1 MGKNDDIKRLFFAV
15 DVPEPTRA
23 AAERLLEKTD
33 IPPEAVRWVRPGNMH
48 LTLKFLGETPSG
60 KIPAIIEAAG
70 RALSP
75 FGPLSL
81 TIEGM
86 GVFPNH
92 DRPRTIWLGVGGQT
106 GALAALEAALSKEL
120 EELGFA
126 PDERPFTAHLTIGRV
141 KSLAAR
147 GRIARLVRGMRG
159 EFIGHAPVEEV
170 TLYESRLAP
179 AGALYT
185 VVESFPL
192 RGRT

>member
-1 MGKNDDIKRLFFAV
+1 MGKNDDVKRLFFAV
-15 DVPEPTRA
+15 DIPEPTRA
-23 AAERLLEKTD
+23 AAERLLEETD

-60 KIPAIIEAAG
+60 KIPAIIEAAK
-70 RALSP
+70 RALTS

-92 DRPRTIWLGVGGQT
+92 DRPRTIWLGVGGET
-106 GALAALEAALSKEL
+106 GALAAMEAALSKEL
-120 EELGFA
+120 EGLGFP
-126 PDERPFTAHLTIGRV
+126 PDERPFAAHLTVGRV
-141 KSLAAR
+141 KSVSAR
-147 GRIARLVRGMRG
+147 GSIARLVRRLRG
-159 EFIGHAPVEEV
+159 EFIGHAPVGEV
-170 TLYESRLAP
+170 ALYESRLAT

-192 RGRT
+192 RKRA